1 MARLGELERAIM
13 EVLWS
18 TPEACTARDIV
29 DALAARDLA
38 ATTVLT
44 VLSRLERKHLVD
56 RDRDGRAHRYR
67 PTASRE
73 EHAASLMREALDTAA
88 DRHAALATFASQ
100 VSPGEAEA
108 LVGALAEAV
117 RQRLTRPG
125 VGSDS
130 RRPPAGEIPAAN
142 G

>member
-18 TPEACTARDIV
+18 TPGPCTARDIV
-29 DALAARDLA
+29 AALADRDLA

-44 VLSRLERKHLVD
+44 VLSRLERKHLVA
-56 RDRDGRAHRYR
+56 RDRDGRAHRYH

-73 EHAASLMREALDTAA
+73 EHAAALMREALDTAA
-88 DRHAALATFASQ
+88 DRSAALATFASQ

-108 LVGALAEAV
+108 LAGALAEAV
-117 RQRLTRPG
+117 RLRGGPPLRADRPAP
-125 VGSDS
+125 S
-130 RRPPAGEIPAAN
+130 RDG
-142 G
+142 

>member
-1 MARLGELERAIM
+1 MARLGELERAVM

-18 TPEACTARDIV
+18 APESCTARDIV
-29 DALAARDLA
+29 TALPDRDLA

-44 VLSRLERKHLVD
+44 VLSRLERKDLVA

-73 EHAASLMREALDTAA
+73 EHAAALMREALDTAE
-88 DRHAALATFASQ
+88 DRSAALASFASQ

-108 LVGALAEAV
+108 LAASLAEAV
-117 RQRLTRPG
+117 R
-125 VGSDS
+125 
-130 RRPPAGEIPAAN
+130 RRTG
-142 G
+142 GG